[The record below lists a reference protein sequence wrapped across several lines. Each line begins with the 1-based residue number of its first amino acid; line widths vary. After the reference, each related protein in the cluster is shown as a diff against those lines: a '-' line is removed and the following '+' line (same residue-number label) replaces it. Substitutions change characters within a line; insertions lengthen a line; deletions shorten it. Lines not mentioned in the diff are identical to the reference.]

1 MRFTLDTPHDSQMET
16 AFALQAV
23 EKLSLGPTS
32 TMVPPA
38 ATLLSDVSLSRS
50 YVSASSH
57 SSFSASPEVSSDVTE
72 ML

>member
-1 MRFTLDTPHDSQMET
+1 MPHDSQIDT
-16 AFALQAV
+16 ALALQAV

-32 TMVPPA
+32 TMVPFEP
-38 ATLLSDVSLSRS
+38 TLLSAVSLSGS

-57 SSFSASPEVSSDVTE
+57 RSFSASSEVSSDVTE